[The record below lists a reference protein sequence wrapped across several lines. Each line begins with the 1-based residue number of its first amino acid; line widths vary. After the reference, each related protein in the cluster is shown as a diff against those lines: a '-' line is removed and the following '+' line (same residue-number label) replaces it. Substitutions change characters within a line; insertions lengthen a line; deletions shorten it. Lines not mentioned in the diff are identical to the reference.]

1 MWKNT
6 KQIGAA
12 QATRTDGSFAL
23 VIRYSPLGNFL
34 GEKAFRANVLPV
46 REGNPTSSP
55 GSTCVPPTARGRG
68 PCSKNFHLGFKA
80 LVGIA
85 LAAMTLWI

>member
-12 QATRTDGSFAL
+12 QATRRDGSFVL
-23 VIRYSPLGNFL
+23 VIRYSPTGNFV

-46 REGNPTSSP
+46 REGT
-55 GSTCVPPTARGRG
+55 GAPPTARGG
-68 PCSKNFHLGFKA
+68 GLCSKNFHLGFKA
-80 LVGIA
+80 LLGIT

>member
-6 KQIGAA
+6 KRIGAA
-12 QATRTDGSFAL
+12 QATRRDGSFVL
-23 VIRYSPLGNFL
+23 VIRYSPPGNFV

-46 REGNPTSSP
+46 REGNPTSSS
-55 GSTCVPPTARGRG
+55 GATGA
-68 PCSKNFHLGFKA
+68 SKNFHLGFKA
-80 LVGIA
+80 LVGIT

>member
-12 QATRTDGSFAL
+12 QATRIDGSFVL
-23 VIRYSPLGNFL
+23 VIRYSPPGNFV

-55 GSTCVPPTARGRG
+55 GSARGG
-68 PCSKNFHLGFKA
+68 GLCSKNFHLGFKA
-80 LVGIA
+80 LVGIT

>member
-12 QATRTDGSFAL
+12 QATRRDGSFVL
-23 VIRYSPLGNFL
+23 VIRYSPPGNFV

-55 GSTCVPPTARGRG
+55 GAPPTARGG
-68 PCSKNFHLGFKA
+68 GLCSKNFHLGFKA
-80 LVGIA
+80 LLGIT
-85 LAAMTLWI
+85 LAAVTLWI

>member
-12 QATRTDGSFAL
+12 QATRRDGSFVL
-23 VIRYSPLGNFL
+23 VIRYSPPGNFV
-34 GEKAFRANVLPV
+34 GEKTFRANVLPV
-46 REGNPTSSP
+46 REA
-55 GSTCVPPTARGRG
+55 PPTARGG
-68 PCSKNFHLGFKA
+68 GLCSKNSHLGFKA
-80 LVGIA
+80 LVGIT